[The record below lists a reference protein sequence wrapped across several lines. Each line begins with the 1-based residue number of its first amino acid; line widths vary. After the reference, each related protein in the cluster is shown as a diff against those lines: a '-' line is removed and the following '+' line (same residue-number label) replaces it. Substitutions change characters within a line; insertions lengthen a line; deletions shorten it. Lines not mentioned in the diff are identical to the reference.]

1 MYKDY
6 FICEND
12 RNIQII
18 KDTIV
23 NHFEELDLDF
33 DFKKKK

>member
-1 MYKDY
+1 MYKDF

-18 KDTIV
+18 KDIIV
-23 NHFEELDLDF
+23 NHFEALNLNQR
-33 DFKKKK
+33 K